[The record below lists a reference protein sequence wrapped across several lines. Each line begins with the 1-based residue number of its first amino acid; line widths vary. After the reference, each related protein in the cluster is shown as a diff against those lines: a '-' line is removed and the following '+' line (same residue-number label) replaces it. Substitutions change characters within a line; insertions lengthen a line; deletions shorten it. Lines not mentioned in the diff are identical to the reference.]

1 MACIVYVA
9 NTNVIELTGL
19 TDAVDNTLISDAAVS
34 FTIKDADGAE
44 VAGQTWPAPM
54 DAVGGTDGVPGLYR
68 GIIEDDVEMVAGTL
82 YVAHVE
88 VDAGPDRVGH
98 WEFAFTPKTR
108 RGS

>member
-19 TDAVDNTLISDAAVS
+19 TDAITEAAINDATVTV
-34 FTIKDADGAE
+34 TIKDADGEE

-54 DAVGGTDGVPGLYR
+54 DAVDGTDGIPGLYR
-68 GIIEDDVEMVAGTL
+68 GIIEDDVAMTAGTQ
-82 YVAHVE
+82 YFAHVE
-88 VDAGPDRVGH
+88 VDAGPDRIGH
-98 WEFAFTPKTR
+98 WEFAFVPKTR